1 MGNVGFLSQ
10 VKNHKVIREAI
21 ITEEVMIKNQQ
32 AKIQS
37 MWLIELLHKDAQF
50 RSKYVEILNKIT
62 QIFSTTILNLAEN

>member
-1 MGNVGFLSQ
+1 
-10 VKNHKVIREAI
+10 
-21 ITEEVMIKNQQ
+21 MIKNQQ